1 MELVV
6 LVAYATRAGST
17 REVAEAVAAE
27 LRSHGVDARLQAACE
42 VTDLAPYDA
51 VVLGGALYVGR
62 WHRDARRF
70 LKRHRSQLDRLPL
83 AVFALGPQSLEPDQ
97 VEQSRKQLERA
108 VASVRPIATAV
119 FGGVV
124 DPASLPFPFNR
135 MPASDARDWDAIRAW
150 SDELASLLVPT
161 AAAVEGAL

>member
-27 LRSHGVDARLQAACE
+27 LRSHGVDARLQTACE

-150 SDELASLLVPT
+150 SDELVSLLVPT